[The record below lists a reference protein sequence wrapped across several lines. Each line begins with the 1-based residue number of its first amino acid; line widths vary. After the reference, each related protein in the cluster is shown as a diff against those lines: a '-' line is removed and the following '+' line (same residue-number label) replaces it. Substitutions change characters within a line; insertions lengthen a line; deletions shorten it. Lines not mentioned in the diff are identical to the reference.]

1 MKLLVINGV
10 NLNMLGTR
18 EPEIYGYETLE
29 DICKNIEKHCSA
41 KGIDVDFYQSNCEG
55 ELATAVQNSR
65 GVYDGIIVNFGAYTH
80 YSIALHDAI
89 TSAQTP
95 AIEVHLSNIHS
106 REEFRHTSVT
116 GRVCKG
122 VICGFGSYGYIMA
135 VDAMENMING

>member
-1 MKLLVINGV
+1 MKILVINGV

-18 EPEIYGYETLE
+18 EPEIYGYETLD
-29 DICKNIEKHCSA
+29 DICKKIKNHCDTKNIAVE
-41 KGIDVDFYQSNCEG
+41 FFQSNCEG
-55 ELATAVQNSR
+55 EIATAVQSAKDN
-65 GVYDGIIVNFGAYTH
+65 YDGIIVNFGAYTH

-89 TSAQTP
+89 LSAQKP
-95 AIEVHLSNIHS
+95 AVEVHLSNIHS

-135 VDAMENMING
+135 VDALENIING